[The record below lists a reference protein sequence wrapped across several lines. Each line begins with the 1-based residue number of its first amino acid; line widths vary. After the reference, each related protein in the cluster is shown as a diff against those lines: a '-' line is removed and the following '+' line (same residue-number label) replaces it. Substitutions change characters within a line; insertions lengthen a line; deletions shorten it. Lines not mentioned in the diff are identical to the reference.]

1 MTNKFSQQMK
11 KREQININELLEDV
25 STDDLLQAK
34 KEGRLVTLPPSRF
47 IPDEAQ
53 PRKTFD
59 EGTLDEL
66 RLSIEMS
73 GQIQPILVDA
83 PNGDGLYTI
92 VAGERRW
99 RAISLSA
106 SREIIAGELYPP
118 VTEILAIVRS
128 NDRNCSDN
136 DELNRLV
143 VQLSENND
151 REQVSTI
158 EEAEAM
164 RRVVD
169 LVKGKGGTQADAA
182 KLLKISAGR
191 LSKHLTLLD
200 APDSVRCLS
209 LHDETQDLD
218 VLYNLTKAAEQ
229 MPEKV
234 SELIDSWRGG
244 DLEGNLREACES
256 LVTEAKQQK
265 KKERSNDSDSEG
277 TGSSGELGSN
287 NEPASDVKPPKKNLK
302 KVDVANFLFDEDSTI
317 LEFESGGK
325 IFSFILDSS
334 TIETIK
340 SELNG
345 R

>member
-1 MTNKFSQQMK
+1 MK
-11 KREQININELLEDV
+11 KRNQVNINELLEDV

-34 KEGRLVTLPPSRF
+34 KEGRLVTLPPERF
-47 IPDEAQ
+47 VPDPSQ

-59 EGTLDEL
+59 EATLDEL
-66 RLSIEMS
+66 RISIEMA

-83 PNGDGLYTI
+83 PDSDGLYTI
-92 VAGERRW
+92 IAGERRW

-106 SREIIAGELYPP
+106 ARESVEGELYAPIKE
-118 VTEILAIVRS
+118 VLAIIRAD
-128 NDRNCSDN
+128 DRKCSDD
-136 DELNRLV
+136 DELNRIL

-158 EEAEAM
+158 ENAEAM

-169 LVKGKGGTQADAA
+169 LVKGKGGTKADAA
-182 KLLKISAGR
+182 KLLKVSPGR
-191 LSKHLTLLD
+191 LSKNLTLLD
-200 APDSVRCLS
+200 APETVRCLS

-218 VLYNLTKAAEQ
+218 VLYSLTKAAAV

-234 SELIDSWRGG
+234 NDLIDSWRGG
-244 DLEGNLREACES
+244 ELEGNLREACES
-256 LVTEAKQQK
+256 LVSEAKQQK
-265 KKERSNDSDSEG
+265 TKECNNDSGFNDPPNEKKSPNSE
-277 TGSSGELGSN
+277 T
-287 NEPASDVKPPKKNLK
+287 KPPKKNLK

-325 IFSFILDSS
+325 LFSFILDSS
-334 TIETIK
+334 TIEVIK
-340 SELNG
+340 SELNN

>member
-1 MTNKFSQQMK
+1 MQAK

-34 KEGRLVTLPPSRF
+34 KEGRLVALPPSRF
-47 IPDEAQ
+47 IPDPDQ
-53 PRKTFD
+53 PRQTFD
-59 EGTLDEL
+59 EATLDEL

-73 GQIQPILVDA
+73 GQIQPIVVDA
-83 PNGDGLYTI
+83 PDAEGCYKI

-106 SREIIAGELYPP
+106 ARERVDGELYAP
-118 VTEILAIVRS
+118 VKEVLAIVRS
-128 NDRNCSDN
+128 NDRKCSD
-136 DELNRLV
+136 DEELNRLV

-158 EEAEAM
+158 EEAQAM
-164 RRVVD
+164 RRTVD
-169 LVKGKGGTQADAA
+169 LVKKRGGTQADAA

-200 APDSVRCLS
+200 APDSVRRLS

-234 SELIDSWRGG
+234 SELIESWRVG

-265 KKERSNDSDSEG
+265 KKERSNQDDDSNES
-277 TGSSGELGSN
+277 GSSGEPGLAN
-287 NEPASDVKPPKKNLK
+287 NESGTDTKPPKPKKNLK
-302 KVDVANFLFDEDSTI
+302 KVDVANFLFDEGNTI

-334 TIETIK
+334 TIDVIK
-340 SELNG
+340 SELNS